1 MKYKGITNNQAKE
14 LLDEYGYN
22 EITELLTVSPL
33 KIFLRQIKTNYII
46 YLLLFAMGLSFYVGK
61 QITAYTILAVVII
74 VVVVGFI
81 MEYKAENAI
90 KSLTKMITQM
100 TNVVRSGKEENI
112 PSREL
117 VPDDIIF
124 LKMGDKI
131 PADCIILESNE
142 LRVNEAVLTG
152 ESKEVVKKVIGKQNI
167 IDNKCNT
174 DKNNLI
180 YMGSFIVNGKCI
192 AKVIH
197 TGMNTEF
204 GKIASMISSAEK
216 EITLQK
222 KVNKIVKYLA
232 INAVLFAAVTGIV
245 MVARN
250 IPLDYDIFVDILIV
264 IIALSVS
271 SFPEGYPVVLI
282 TTLASGAR
290 RMAAKNAIVNRMSI
304 IETLGETT
312 VICSDK
318 TGTLTKGEM
327 TVRKIF
333 LNNKIY
339 DVDGTGY
346 DIKGGFF
353 LGNKKKDP
361 SDILNLNL
369 LLKTS
374 IICNDSRIKHDE
386 NGEYKSYGS
395 PTEIGL
401 LYLAGKANIFKEDF
415 SDERIQEI
423 PFNSHSKMM
432 AVAIKDSNKHMVYSK
447 GAPEIILNHCTHYQ
461 KGKKV
466 YKLTSRQ
473 RNKIL
478 EQYKKFSELSFRS
491 LGFAY
496 KKLDKKSLIDKLIF
510 IGLVGMQDP
519 PRDEVKES
527 IALCH
532 KSGIKVK
539 MLTGD
544 HIDTAVAIAREVGL
558 TGLVIDGSE
567 LDTLSENELRIKV
580 KEISIFARVR
590 PEHKL
595 KIVRALKNNGEIV
608 AMTGDGVNDAPALK
622 ESHIG
627 IAMGK
632 TGTDVSRE
640 VSDLILKDDNFSTIV
655 EAVVEGRTIFKN
667 IQKVSIYQISIT
679 LTQLFFVFLAILV
692 NMPLPLVA
700 IQILFINILTD
711 EMTAIMLGFNPPS
724 FDVMEVSPRRGSE
737 LIDKSLFKVL
747 LISIGIMIV
756 FAMGTYI
763 YLLNLFGPL
772 SDIPRTTIF
781 ALIVSFGII
790 NAFTFRSFRY
800 PVFNLPFNA
809 NKLVIYA
816 SILSVIAVLI
826 AIYTPANVIF
836 EAVPLPWQLWLVI
849 IFISLL
855 TISTFDLLKVI
866 NRKYKLLELH

>member
-1 MKYKGITNNQAKE
+1 MKHEGITNNQAKE
-14 LLDEYGYN
+14 LLGKYGYN
-22 EITELLTVSPL
+22 EITEMLTVSPL

-61 QITAYTILAVVII
+61 QITAYTILAVVVI
-74 VVVVGFI
+74 VVIVGFV

-117 VPDDIIF
+117 VPGDIIF

-131 PADCIILESNE
+131 PADCIILDSNE

-152 ESKEVVKKVIGKQNI
+152 ESKEVAKTIAENEDTK
-167 IDNKCNT
+167 
-174 DKNNLI
+174 DKDKLL
-180 YMGSFIVNGKCI
+180 YMGSFIVNGKCT

-204 GKIASMISSAEK
+204 GKIAKMISSAEK

-222 KVNKIVKYLA
+222 KVNKIVKFLA

-250 IPLDYDIFVDILIV
+250 VPLSYDVFVEILIV

-327 TVRKIF
+327 TVRKIY
-333 LNNKIY
+333 LNNRVY
-339 DVDGTGY
+339 DVEGTGY
-346 DIKGGFF
+346 DINGKF
-353 LGNKKKDP
+353 LLGTREKDP
-361 SDILNLNL
+361 SDISNLKL

-374 IICNDSRIKHDE
+374 IICNDSRIKRDE

-401 LYLAGKANIFKEDF
+401 LFLAGKANMFKEDF

-423 PFNSHSKMM
+423 PFNSHMKMM
-432 AVAIKDSNKHMVYSK
+432 TVVVEDSNKEMVYSK
-447 GAPEIILNHCTHYQ
+447 GAPEVILQHCTHYQ

-466 YKLTSRQ
+466 FKLTSKQ

-478 EQYKKFSELSFRS
+478 AQNKKFSELSFRS
-491 LGFAY
+491 LAFAY
-496 KKLDKKSLIDKLIF
+496 KKLDRKSLIDKLIF

-519 PRDEVKES
+519 PRDEVKEA

-532 KSGIKVK
+532 KSNIKVK

-544 HIDTAVAIAREVGL
+544 HIDTAIAIAKEVGL
-558 TGLVIDGSE
+558 TGSVIDGSE
-567 LDTLSENELRIKV
+567 LDNLTEDELRIKV

-595 KIVRALKNNGEIV
+595 KIVRALKDNGEIV

-655 EAVVEGRTIFKN
+655 EAVIEGRTIFKN

-679 LTQLFFVFLAILV
+679 LTQLFFVFLAILF

-724 FDVMEVSPRRGSE
+724 FDVMDVAPRRGSE
-737 LIDKSLFKVL
+737 LIDRSLFKVL
-747 LISIGIMIV
+747 LISIGIMIFFTMSTFVLLLYV
-756 FAMGTYI
+756 FNI
-763 YLLNLFGPL
+763 PL
-772 SDIPRTTIF
+772 SITRTTIF
-781 ALIVSFGII
+781 ALIVSFGVI

-800 PVFNLPFNA
+800 PVFNLPFTA
-809 NKLVIYA
+809 NKLIIYA
-816 SILSVIAVLI
+816 SVLSFIAILI

-836 EAVPLPWQLWLVI
+836 EAVPLPWQFWLII
-849 IFISLL
+849 IFVSLL
-855 TISTFDLLKVI
+855 TIATFDLLKVL